1 MHQPPYDQFEE
12 DFQIE
17 GASISDGIAIGIP
30 YLFDGLG
37 EQDASV
43 IPIAEDQIEKEIS
56 RYRHALHLTRE
67 DLQKLQ
73 CSLASEGLREAI
85 SIINTHLQ
93 MLEDPILTSEIEKKI
108 RVTLVNSEAVFRTV
122 TNELMTQ
129 FSLAADAFFRQ
140 RLVDILDVS
149 KRILAHLRQQPKKC
163 VSEIPPG
170 SVLIAHDIAP
180 SDTAAASGLRIHGF
194 VSLNSGANSHA
205 ALIARSKGIPFVSSI
220 SLEILEK
227 AKFTCMI
234 VDGNKGRVILN
245 PSVKT
250 LEKYREIQ
258 KHLLLRS
265 SRLEKERQL
274 RAETVD
280 GYPLI
285 LRANIGAEADVELM
299 HTCGAEGIGLLRT
312 EVLCIGDA
320 REYFTEEAQ
329 YMSFRRI
336 IENAQGLPVNVRLFD
351 FGGDKNPPSSVENP
365 PEVNPLL
372 GCRGIRFLL
381 RRKEFCKIHL
391 RAVLRAAA
399 HGNARLLIPLV
410 SDVEEIEQ
418 IRRIINEVQEEL
430 EAAGIVHARKISIG
444 CMLEIP
450 SALLTV
456 DALAPHC
463 DFFSIGTNDL
473 TQYALGAD
481 RTNPMIEPFYQVQ
494 HPSILRLI
502 RIAVQEAKRW
512 GKPIA
517 VCGEMASNP
526 LFTPLFLG
534 LGIQELSCAPRFI
547 LPVKRAV
554 RNCTILGAYNLVK
567 KIFELTSASAIA
579 ELLLREYREY
589 PFEEPN
595 ST

>member
-1 MHQPPYDQFEE
+1 MQQFSYDQSQE
-12 DFQIE
+12 DIHIE
-17 GASISDGIAIGIP
+17 GASVSDGIAIGAP
-30 YLFDGLG
+30 YLFDGMC
-37 EQDASV
+37 EQDAPV
-43 IPIAEDQIEKEIS
+43 IPIAEDQIEKEIE
-56 RYRHALHLTRE
+56 RYRRALHLTRE

-73 CSLASEGLREAI
+73 RSLASEGLREAV

-93 MLEDPILTSEIEKKI
+93 MLQDPMLTGEIEEKI
-108 RVTLVNSEAVFRTV
+108 RVTLVNAEAVFRTA
-122 TNELMTQ
+122 TSELIAQ

-140 RLVDILDVS
+140 RLVDIHDVS
-149 KRILAHLRQQPKKC
+149 RRILAHLRQQPKKN
-163 VSEIPPG
+163 VSDIPPG
-170 SVLIAHDIAP
+170 SVLIARDIAP

-234 VDGNKGRVILN
+234 VDGNKGKVILN
-245 PSVKT
+245 PSAKT
-250 LEKYREIQ
+250 LEKYSEIQ
-258 KHLLLRS
+258 KHLPPHS

-274 RAETVD
+274 PAETID

-299 HTCGAEGIGLLRT
+299 HICGAKGVGLLRT
-312 EVLCIGDA
+312 EVLCTGDA
-320 REYFTEEAQ
+320 REYFTEEVQ
-329 YMSFRRI
+329 YEAFRRI
-336 IENAQGLPVNVRLFD
+336 IENARGLPVNVRLFD
-351 FGGDKNPPSSVENP
+351 FGGDKHPPSSVENP
-365 PEVNPLL
+365 PESNPLL
-372 GCRGIRFLL
+372 GCRGVRFLL
-381 RRKEFCKIHL
+381 TRKEFCKIHL

-399 HGNARLLIPLV
+399 HGDVRLLIPLI
-410 SDVEEIEQ
+410 SDVLEVEQ
-418 IRRIINEVQEEL
+418 IRKILFEVKEEL
-430 EAAGIVHARKISIG
+430 GADGIPHASTISIG

-473 TQYALGAD
+473 TQYTLGAD
-481 RTNPMIEPFYQVQ
+481 RTNSMIEPFYQGQ

-502 RIAVQEAKRW
+502 RIAVKEARRW
-512 GKPIA
+512 DKPVA

-534 LGIQELSCAPRFI
+534 LGIQELSCAPRFV

-554 RNCTILGAYNLVK
+554 RNCTIIGAYGLVQ

-579 ELLLREYREY
+579 ELLLSEYHDP
-589 PFEEPN
+589 PFEEA
-595 ST
+595 